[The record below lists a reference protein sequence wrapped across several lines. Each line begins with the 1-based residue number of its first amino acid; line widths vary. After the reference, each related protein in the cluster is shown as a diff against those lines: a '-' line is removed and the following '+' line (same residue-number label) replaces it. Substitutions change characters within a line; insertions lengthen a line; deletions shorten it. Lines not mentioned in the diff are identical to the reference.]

1 MTMLVSIMNNE
12 WLSVCYWQEMLF
24 RFQWE
29 IEEKRFDLLLSL
41 FRILCKYLFSEVAV
55 QAVTELDNKAAHC
68 HTPVPQWHRPFL

>member
-29 IEEKRFDLLLSL
+29 IEKNDLIFFCKRMFFLGLYSGRRISYFYSSDMDNFNLGLLL
-41 FRILCKYLFSEVAV
+41 
-55 QAVTELDNKAAHC
+55 
-68 HTPVPQWHRPFL
+68 